1 MSQGRECPLESELE
15 DFAEILRTGDSN
27 GLPVIVGGHAVG
39 LWSRY
44 FMAGGMT
51 ELANFLPFRSK
62 DLDVVGTR
70 DLLDTLH
77 RRFQGK
83 LSRSEP
89 RSPVFGRLDIPQPGG
104 GFIRVEVLHTV
115 LGLDAK
121 DLARTVNL
129 DIEGVTGRLP
139 LPHLILKA
147 KLANAALIDQE
158 GRQDVKHASMMLL
171 CVRAFIMELSG
182 KCRSKLLSERAMVNL
197 LGEIW
202 EIVNSPL
209 AIKAARLWDL
219 SLSGVWPHAELESTG
234 NEKISRWLQHRFPQ
248 RPPTNL

>member
-1 MSQGRECPLESELE
+1 MNPARESPLESEPE
-15 DFAEILRTGDSN
+15 DFAEVLRTGDSN
-27 GLPVIVGGHAVG
+27 GTPIVVGGHAAG

-44 FMAGGMT
+44 FMAGGVT
-51 ELANFLPFRSK
+51 ELTEYLPFRSK
-62 DLDVVGTR
+62 DLDVVGTNS
-70 DLLDTLH
+70 LLEALH
-77 RRFQGK
+77 KRFKGR

-104 GFIRVEVLHTV
+104 GFLRVEVLHTV

-129 DIEGVTGRLP
+129 EIQGVTARIP

-158 GRQDVKHASMMLL
+158 GRQDVKHARMMLL
-171 CVRAFIMELSG
+171 CVRAFIIELSEN
-182 KCRSKLLSERAMVNL
+182 CRSGLLGERALANL

-202 EIVNSPL
+202 DIVSSPV
-209 AIKAARLWDL
+209 ATKAAELWELD
-219 SLSGVWPHAELESTG
+219 SSTVWPLDELRNTG
-234 NEKISRWLQHRFPQ
+234 SDKISGWLQHRFP
-248 RPPTNL
+248 

>member
-1 MSQGRECPLESELE
+1 MNSGREPPLESELE
-15 DFAEILRTGDSN
+15 DFAEILRTEDSN
-27 GLPVIVGGHAVG
+27 GVPVIVGGHAAG

-44 FMAGGMT
+44 FMAGGVT
-51 ELANFLPFRSK
+51 ELAKYLPFRSK
-62 DLDVVGTR
+62 DLDVVGTNS
-70 DLLDTLH
+70 LLEALH
-77 RRFQGK
+77 KRFKGR

-104 GFIRVEVLHTV
+104 GFLRVEVLHTV

-121 DLARTVNL
+121 DLARTVSIE
-129 DIEGVTGRLP
+129 IEGVTGRIP

-171 CVRAFIMELSG
+171 CVHAFIVELSG
-182 KCRSKLLSERAMVNL
+182 KCRAGLLGERALVNL

-202 EIVNSPL
+202 DILSSPV
-209 AIKAARLWDL
+209 AMKASELWGFDFTAL
-219 SLSGVWPHAELESTG
+219 WPVDGLKSLGEGKV
-234 NEKISRWLQHRFPQ
+234 SRWLQHRFPEN
-248 RPPTNL
+248 PT